1 MSNLHTTRK
10 GLFLAPAIP
19 LWVIFPLAILCLAA
33 GTSWWSTG
41 KATAQATPARI
52 AVVDFQKLLTES
64 VPGKASVSKLTALQ
78 QDRLNKAKQLN
89 DEMQKLDASLKN
101 PALTPAQRNTIG
113 QQLEAKQVGIK
124 RFAEDAEAELVAL
137 RGRELQ
143 SLQARIRPVIN
154 SIGKEMGMAA
164 IFDKYESGLI
174 YTNDAIDLTNTV
186 IVRFNAAPAPPAAP
200 RD

>member
-1 MSNLHTTRK
+1 LWSITRE
-10 GLFLAPAIP
+10 
-19 LWVIFPLAILCLAA
+19 
-33 GTSWWSTG
+33 
-41 KATAQATPARI
+41 ATAQAVPSRI
-52 AVVDFQKLLTES
+52 AVVDFQKILADS

-124 RFAEDAEAELVAL
+124 RFAEDAEAELATL

-143 SLQARIRPVIN
+143 SLQARIRPVIDA
-154 SIGKEMGMAA
+154 IGKEMGMAA

-174 YTNDAIDLTNTV
+174 YSNDAIDLTNTV